1 MHLTIFNICFPPFHL
16 KMSQELLARLFLHF
30 ECTSISQTTA
40 PALMFS
46 IYSRA
51 TTFQF
56 IIDEQ
61 LVVLSRLLSAI
72 YRPVGCDVGSLKPT
86 SPNLLWAWAWAHPRT
101 QTHTQTHMPSRI
113 LTAGFGRQQSPECAM
128 RCSIKQLN
136 GGKRHATSKQAS
148 SSICRRS
155 PDPPARPL
163 PRKGWHRSFSAS
175 YILAK
180 PNPPPAPTLPSGV
193 IRSPTPYTQTRKIYF
208 WTHTPADPAGTT

>member
-1 MHLTIFNICFPPFHL
+1 
-16 KMSQELLARLFLHF
+16 MSQELLARLFLHF

-180 PNPPPAPTLPSGV
+180 PNPPPLPPSPVASPVRPLPIHKHGKYIFGPTLQRTPRGPHSMISAPLYSPSQGV
-193 IRSPTPYTQTRKIYF
+193 
-208 WTHTPADPAGTT
+208 G